1 LTLQIAHYCRLLR
14 DIIIRYIAEI
24 RQSNF
29 SRIKNLILKDG
40 KTMFN
45 RLPEEQQKELLAF
58 CEAEA
63 ADKAR
68 KPLKLSLAAELLREI
83 TLGEREITCMA
94 TNQKTGDIFV
104 CFSLAEWQP

>member
-1 LTLQIAHYCRLLR
+1 MMIAHYCQSIRA
-14 DIIIRYIAEI
+14 IIIRYIAEI

-45 RLPEEQQKELLAF
+45 RLPEAQQKELLAF

-83 TLGEREITCMA
+83 ILGEREITCMA
-94 TNQKTGDIFV
+94 TNQKTGDVFV
-104 CFSLAEWQP
+104 CFSLREGQS